1 MLFYELIL
9 TLKVNAYLKQPTTQK
24 NDWVDRFA
32 KLLDSE
38 FRIPGTDIR
47 FGLDP
52 IIGLIPG
59 LGDVLGYVAS
69 AVIVLGIVQKGVSG
83 KVILQMLG
91 NILLDMLIGLVPF
104 LGSFFDFVY
113 KANDRN
119 IQLLKEYQQEQNPS
133 GEGDTIILEG
143 ASKKGNNTGLI
154 VISVL
159 LALIILFAFLLFL
172 VAAITMRFLGGLF
185 A

>member
-1 MLFYELIL
+1 MASFAK
-9 TLKVNAYLKQPTTQK
+9 TYLKQPTKKT
-24 NDWVDRFA
+24 DWVNSFA
-32 KLLDSE
+32 KLLDSQ

-59 LGDVLGYVAS
+59 LGDVVGYIAS
-69 AVIVLGIVQKGVSG
+69 ATIVLGIVQKGVSG

-91 NILLDMLIGLVPF
+91 NILLDMLIGLVPV

-119 IQLLKEYQQEQNPS
+119 IQLLKEYQHQHDPDAV
-133 GEGDTIILEG
+133 GDTLIVDG
-143 ASKKGNNTGLI
+143 TSKKGSNTGLI
-154 VISVL
+154 IISVL
-159 LALIILFAFLLFL
+159 VALVVIFAFLLFL
-172 VAAITMRFLGGLF
+172 VTAITMKFLGGLF

>member
-1 MLFYELIL
+1 MAYYAS
-9 TLKVNAYLKQPTTQK
+9 NYLKQPTKKT
-24 NDWVDRFA
+24 DWVDSFA
-32 KLLDSE
+32 KLLDSQ

-59 LGDVLGYVAS
+59 LGDVIGYIAS
-69 AVIVLGIVQKGVSG
+69 ATIVLGIVQKGVSG
-83 KVILQMLG
+83 KVIFQMLG
-91 NILLDMLIGLVPF
+91 NILLDMLIGLVPV

-119 IQLLKEYQQEQNPS
+119 IQLLKEYQHQKDPDAV
-133 GEGDTIILEG
+133 GDTLIVDG
-143 ASKKGNNTGLI
+143 TSKKGSNTGLI
-154 VISVL
+154 IISVL
-159 LALIILFAFLLFL
+159 AALVIIFAFLLFL
-172 VAAITMRFLGGLF
+172 VTAITMKFLGGLF